1 VARTLWKC
9 YFFVYLISAQY
20 LSQNHLL
27 GKQRA
32 LKFVMGAGTSTTPV
46 GVGLA
51 VAALY
56 LRCGSVCSM
65 LIYFLTILLLQFI
78 LGF

>member
-1 VARTLWKC
+1 
-9 YFFVYLISAQY
+9 

-65 LIYFLTILLLQFI
+65 LILFLKYFLTILLLQFI